1 LGSLALG
8 LALLAAPGEAT
19 TPLPPAQ
26 VLALESAV
34 DAFMADRKVPGLTAA
49 VVVDRRVRWTKG
61 FGLADVE
68 NAVAATPETMYRLA
82 SVSKPMTATAVM
94 QLVEKGKID
103 LDAPVQRYVPSFPE
117 KPWPLTS
124 RQLLAHLGGIR
135 HYYPDEH
142 FDASRHYASILEG
155 LDVFK
160 EDPLVHE
167 PGTAFLYST
176 YGYTLLGAV
185 VEAASGRPFVDYL
198 RENVWRPAGMES
210 IRDDDSRAIV
220 LHRAQGYARIA
231 NGDVRNSA
239 AADTSYKIP
248 GGGLIAT
255 ASDVARFAAAL
266 QGGTTLVRSDTLA
279 TMFAKQRTRSGR
291 LIGYGLGWS
300 LEQWKGRRAVL
311 HTGGQE
317 RVNNV
322 LYMLPDRGVAVAI
335 LTDLEGCQPTELA
348 RKLAEILAP

>member
-1 LGSLALG
+1 LSSLALC
-8 LALLAAPGEAT
+8 LALLAAPSEPT

-26 VLALESAV
+26 IQALESAV
-34 DAFMADRKVPGLTAA
+34 DAFMAERKIPGLTVA
-49 VVVDRRVRWTKG
+49 VVVDRRFAWTKG

-68 NAVAATPETMYRLA
+68 NAVPATAGTMYRLA

-117 KPWPLTS
+117 KSWPVTS
-124 RQLLAHLGGIR
+124 RQVLAHLGGIR
-135 HYYPDEH
+135 HYLPGEQ
-142 FDASRHYASILEG
+142 FDAARHYSSILEG

-160 EDPLVHE
+160 DDPLAHE

-185 VEAASGRPFVDYL
+185 VEAASGMRFVDYL

-210 IRDDDSRAIV
+210 IRDDDSRAII
-220 LHRAQGYARIA
+220 LHRAQGYVRIA
-231 NGDVRNSA
+231 NGEVRNSS

-266 QGGTTLVRSDTLA
+266 QNGTLVRTDTLA
-279 TMFAKQRTRSGR
+279 TMFAKQKTRSGR
-291 LIGYGLGWS
+291 MIGYGLGWS
-300 LEQWKGRRAVL
+300 LEQRKGRRAVL

-322 LYMLPDRGVAVAI
+322 LYMLPDRGLAIAI
-335 LTDLEGCQPTELA
+335 LTDLEGCQPTDVA

>member
-1 LGSLALG
+1 MSVLALG
-8 LALLAAPGEAT
+8 LALVVTSAEPSLA
-19 TPLPPAQ
+19 LPPAQ
-26 VLALESAV
+26 VQAIESAV
-34 DAFMADRKVPGLTAA
+34 EAFMAGHKVPGLTVA
-49 VVVDRRVRWTKG
+49 VAVDRRLTWSKG

-68 NAVAATPETMYRLA
+68 NAVPATAETMYRLA
-82 SVSKPMTATAVM
+82 SISKPMTATALM
-94 QLVEKGKID
+94 QLVEKGKVD
-103 LDAPVQRYVPSFPE
+103 LDAPVQRYVATFPE
-117 KPWPLTS
+117 KPWPVTS

-135 HYYPDEH
+135 HYTPDET
-142 FDASRHYASILEG
+142 FDAARHFASLLEG

-185 VEAASGRPFVDYL
+185 VEGASGMPFLDYL
-198 RENVWRPAGMES
+198 RENVWRPSGMES
-210 IRDDDSRAIV
+210 IRDDDSRAII
-220 LHRAQGYARIA
+220 LHRAQGYVRIA
-231 NGDVRNSA
+231 DGEVRNSS

-255 ASDVARFAAAL
+255 ASDVARFAVAI
-266 QGGTTLVRSDTLA
+266 QSGVLVHPDTLTA
-279 TMFAKQRTRSGR
+279 MFSKQKTRSGR
-291 LIGYGLGWS
+291 RIGYGLGWA
-300 LEQWKGRRAVL
+300 LERWRGRSAVY

-335 LTDLEGCQPTELA
+335 LTDLEGSQPIELA
-348 RKLAEILAP
+348 RKLAETLAP